1 LLLEGSCQIIP
12 ETNDRLFEVSE
23 TFFRGEKM
31 TPDNSSSTQKP
42 VFIVSHS
49 KQEAVCKEIYDYI
62 VLKKIQKLKEAV
74 LRFNKI
80 VKKLI
85 Q

>member
-1 LLLEGSCQIIP
+1 
-12 ETNDRLFEVSE
+12 
-23 TFFRGEKM
+23 M
-31 TPDNSSSTQKP
+31 TSDSPRSTQKP

-49 KQEAVCKEIYDYI
+49 RQEKVCKEVYDYL

-74 LRFNKI
+74 LRFNAI

>member
-1 LLLEGSCQIIP
+1 MFSA
-12 ETNDRLFEVSE
+12 
-23 TFFRGEKM
+23 
-31 TPDNSSSTQKP
+31 NSRPKGRAAQKT

-49 KQEAVCKEIYDYI
+49 KQEAVCKEIYNYI

-74 LRFNKI
+74 HRFNTI

>member
-1 LLLEGSCQIIP
+1 MFSANSRP
-12 ETNDRLFEVSE
+12 KDRA
-23 TFFRGEKM
+23 
-31 TPDNSSSTQKP
+31 TQKP

-49 KQEAVCKEIYDYI
+49 QQEAVCKEIYNYI
-62 VLKKIQKLKEAV
+62 VHKKIQKLKEAV
-74 LRFNKI
+74 HRFNAI